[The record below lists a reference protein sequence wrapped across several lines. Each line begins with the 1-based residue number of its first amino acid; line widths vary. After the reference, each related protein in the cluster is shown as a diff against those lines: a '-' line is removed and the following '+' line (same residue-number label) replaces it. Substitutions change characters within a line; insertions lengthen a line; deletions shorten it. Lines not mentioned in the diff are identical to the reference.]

1 MVVRDGELLTV
12 PEVMAYLKIGRSAVY
27 DLLRSHQLR
36 SITIGRA
43 RRIPAH
49 ALADFVHSRLEQEAT
64 A

>member
-1 MVVRDGELLTV
+1 
-12 PEVMAYLKIGRSAVY
+12 MAYLKIGRSAVY